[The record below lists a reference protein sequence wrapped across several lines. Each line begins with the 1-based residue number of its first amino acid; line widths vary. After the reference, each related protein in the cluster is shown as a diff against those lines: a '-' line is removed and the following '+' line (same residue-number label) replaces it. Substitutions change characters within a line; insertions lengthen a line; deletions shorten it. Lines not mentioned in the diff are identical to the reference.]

1 MSKFPQSPQD
11 QLRDRR
17 SLVGLV
23 GLVVIYHKG
32 IANGS
37 AAFNAIGHFGQEVGK
52 IEPSPKV
59 SDKVCI
65 SVPSASHGE

>member
-1 MSKFPQSPQD
+1 M
-11 QLRDRR
+11 
-17 SLVGLV
+17 VGLV

-32 IANGS
+32 IANES